1 MTMLRIEHLPA
12 DIFGLSELSRAA
24 IRGDLE
30 SLGIRVPRHAG
41 QISAGDDRLDPE
53 QRAELSERLVREL
66 SYHSPHVAVLDS
78 ARALAHARCFAI
90 VTGQQPGFTTSPL
103 YTLYKALSAIRL
115 ARVLSQR
122 LETRVVPIFW
132 NHADDHDIAEAHHTH
147 IVNAN
152 LDLQKVALPG
162 LSSGRTPL
170 SHVVLEEDKARLS
183 ALRAVFEQSLRGAPH
198 LESALQACFPRSGET
213 LASATTRSLLTLLGE
228 HGLIVIEP
236 AWIRP
241 ELSRA
246 LAQLIQ
252 RSPER
257 AIAAQSA
264 RLAAAGHAVALEP
277 EHAALLFHHEQR
289 GAQPQRRA
297 LRAAEDGYRYDGE
310 EGSRTADEL
319 AAEIL
324 QEPLAWSA
332 GALLRPVVQD
342 MVLPTLVYVGGFGE
356 LAYHAQLPLL
366 RAEAGLGP
374 VQFAPRLSATL
385 TDPALRTALEI
396 LQTTTGTVLARKGD
410 LSAPGETAD
419 PQLSIDLRELAKA
432 QAQALLAHREE
443 LQAVEPS
450 LVVQLKK
457 ISGQSEDLVTTLAD
471 KAARAHHN
479 RSGKGRRH
487 ERRAANVL
495 MPRGLPQ
502 ERVLGPLPWIARYG
516 TEWIH
521 ELAREHDPLAMEHLV
536 IHLGADEVSG
546 EQEDDGE

>member
-1 MTMLRIEHLPA
+1 MLRIEHLPA

-30 SLGIRVPRHAG
+30 SVGIQVPRHAG
-41 QISAGDDRLDPE
+41 QIAAGQDRLDADR
-53 QRAELSERLVREL
+53 RASLSETLVREL
-66 SYHSPHVAVLDS
+66 SYHSPHVRVLDS
-78 ARALAHARCFAI
+78 ARALAHPRCFAV
-90 VTGQQPGFTTSPL
+90 VTGQQPGFTNSPL

-170 SHVVLEEDKARLS
+170 SHVMLDEEKARLG

-198 LESALQACFPRSGET
+198 LELAMHSCFPRNGET
-213 LASATTRSLLTLLGE
+213 LASATTRALLELLGE
-228 HGLIVIEP
+228 HGLIVLEP

-246 LAQLIQ
+246 LAEIVAS
-252 RSPER
+252 SPEL
-257 AIAAQSA
+257 AIAEQGA
-264 RLAAAGHAVALEP
+264 RLAGLGHSVALPP
-277 EHAALLFHHEQR
+277 EHAALLFHHERRNQ
-289 GAQPQRRA
+289 QPQRRA
-297 LRAAEDGYRYDGE
+297 LRAVEEGYRYDGE
-310 EGSRTADEL
+310 EGSRSRDEL
-319 AAEIL
+319 MAEIL
-324 QEPLAWSA
+324 QDPLDWSP
-332 GALLRPVVQD
+332 GALLRPIAQD

-366 RAEAGLGP
+366 RERMNLP
-374 VQFAPRLSATL
+374 RLCFAPRLSATL
-385 TDPALRTALEI
+385 TDPALRLALEI
-396 LQTTTGTVLARKGD
+396 LHTDVQRVLERRGD
-410 LSAPGETAD
+410 LSSPGENAD
-419 PQLSIDLRELAKA
+419 PQLSIDLRELAKN
-432 QAQALLAHREE
+432 QSRALLAHKDA
-443 LQAVEPS
+443 LHQVEPS
-450 LVVQLKK
+450 LVVQMKK
-457 ISGQSEDLVTTLAD
+457 TAAQIEDLITTLAD

-487 ERRAANVL
+487 ERRAANML

-502 ERVLGPLPWIARYG
+502 ERVLGPLPWIARFG
-516 TEWIH
+516 TAWID
-521 ELAREHDPLAMEHLV
+521 ELAREHDPLVLEHLV
-536 IHLGADEVSG
+536 IHLGDDDDSG
-546 EQEDDGE
+546 EEQEQGE